1 MFTIM
6 SSFYCVYNIY
16 SLIYSPKFLRD
27 DVHDAKPFLVIVQCD
42 SGHLNSDLIA
52 CARYRVC
59 DEAIR
64 AKTKSKIHGGD
75 NIDFTHILFVIH
87 LPQQEVKSQFVGF
100 QGDPWI
106 SVHID
111 DLRATSEIT
120 VIPEQALNASISEL
134 FIGRL
139 TEKNQERPALKESDE
154 QELKEDSG
162 SYFRIETGK
171 EDSEDEMSHSAEH
184 SHRMSDDD
192 IYSDQDMS
200 DDEASVQATPQLPS
214 ISSLEEVN
222 GMDTE
227 SDEPLFR
234 VLEPA
239 YRDSALNVDEN
250 SKMMDIEDEQYDPL
264 LIDVAAPPVEADKL
278 PSDTM
283 QISLPPS
290 DFTKEIESILPA
302 NPIYSDDDIAEPT
315 PRPHPVAEV
324 PTQDSFEEEVPCQED
339 KLWAERSGSF
349 HPQHHRLLGC
359 VQAAVSMLK
368 DTMKDRAKHRILKL
382 MSLIPK
388 THPEELGNMYIIYLA
403 VLIIY
408 PYI

>member
-1 MFTIM
+1 M
-6 SSFYCVYNIY
+6 
-16 SLIYSPKFLRD
+16 
-27 DVHDAKPFLVIVQCD
+27 IVQCD

-64 AKTKSKIHGGD
+64 AKTKNKIHGGD
-75 NIDFTHILFVIH
+75 NIDFTRILFVIH

-139 TEKNQERPALKESDE
+139 TEKNQERPALEE
-154 QELKEDSG
+154 INDSG
-162 SYFRIETGK
+162 SYFGIETGE
-171 EDSEDEMSHSAEH
+171 EDSEDES
-184 SHRMSDDD
+184 
-192 IYSDQDMS
+192 
-200 DDEASVQATPQLPS
+200 
-214 ISSLEEVN
+214 
-222 GMDTE
+222 
-227 SDEPLFR
+227 
-234 VLEPA
+234 
-239 YRDSALNVDEN
+239 
-250 SKMMDIEDEQYDPL
+250 
-264 LIDVAAPPVEADKL
+264 
-278 PSDTM
+278 
-283 QISLPPS
+283 
-290 DFTKEIESILPA
+290 
-302 NPIYSDDDIAEPT
+302 T

-388 THPEELGNMYIIYLA
+388 THTEELGKLYTCLYM
-403 VLIIY
+403 
-408 PYI
+408 

>member
-1 MFTIM
+1 M
-6 SSFYCVYNIY
+6 
-16 SLIYSPKFLRD
+16 
-27 DVHDAKPFLVIVQCD
+27 IVQCD

-64 AKTKSKIHGGD
+64 AKAKNKIHGGD
-75 NIDFTHILFVIH
+75 NIDVTHILFVIH

-134 FIGRL
+134 FIGKLR
-139 TEKNQERPALKESDE
+139 EKNQERPDLEESDE
-154 QELKEDSG
+154 QELKKGSD
-162 SYFRIETGK
+162 SYFRIETGE
-171 EDSEDEMSHSAEH
+171 EDSEGEMFHSAEH

-200 DDEASVQATPQLPS
+200 DEASVPDTPQLPS

-222 GMDTE
+222 RMDTE
-227 SDEPLFR
+227 SNELH
-234 VLEPA
+234 VELA
-239 YRDSALNVDEN
+239 YRDSALNDEASN
-250 SKMMDIEDEQYDPL
+250 MMDIEDAQLGDPL
-264 LIDVAAPPVEADKL
+264 LIDVAVPPVEADKL

-290 DFTKEIESILPA
+290 EEIESIVPTS
-302 NPIYSDDDIAEPT
+302 PIKYSDDDNAEPT
-315 PRPHPVAEV
+315 PHPMKAYPIAEV
-324 PTQDSFEEEVPCQED
+324 PTLNSFEKEVPCQED
-339 KLWAERSGSF
+339 KLWAEPSGSF

-368 DTMKDRAKHRILKL
+368 DTLKDRAKHRILKL

-388 THPEELGNMYIIYLA
+388 THPGNHAVCTLIT
-403 VLIIY
+403 VLISY